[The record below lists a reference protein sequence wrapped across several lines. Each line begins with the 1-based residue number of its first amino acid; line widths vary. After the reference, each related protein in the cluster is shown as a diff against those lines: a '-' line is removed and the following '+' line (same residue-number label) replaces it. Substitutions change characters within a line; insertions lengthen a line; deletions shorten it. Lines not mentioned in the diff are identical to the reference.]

1 MRYSLYKQST
11 LSTKKKH
18 WFASFDQELAD
29 LVSLEEQRQLKSV
42 NLIPSENYA
51 SPIATELEGCIFTN
65 KNAEG
70 YPGKRF
76 VAGCEYADKVEG
88 LAINRL
94 KKIFNCEHANVQGMS
109 ATIANVALLN
119 AVLKPGDTILAM
131 GLNEGGHLSHGAKF
145 HESGK
150 RYKVLHYGV
159 HKDTER
165 IDYDEIEKLALK
177 FRPKLIICGASSYPR
192 NIDFCRFSKIAK
204 CVKALLWADIAH
216 TVGLIAAGL
225 VPSPLPHADFV
236 TSSTHKTWRGPRGG
250 AIILC
255 REEWAKKIDRAV
267 FPGFQGAPKMDLI
280 AARAAFFKEVM
291 TKEFCAYAG
300 QVMKNASA
308 LAAGLNDHG
317 IRLVSGGT
325 DTHLVL
331 IDVRTQ
337 IVSGAAA
344 QDTLESIGIIA
355 NRNAIPFDE
364 APPEIGSG
372 LRIGSPAMTTRGI
385 VEEDF
390 YHLGVLISEALT
402 HHNSRAKLS
411 KIKHKVKSVTSTL
424 PLFATK
430 WLPEGLKNF
439 NN

>member
-1 MRYSLYKQST
+1 MYKQST

-192 NIDFCRFSKIAK
+192 NIDFCYEK
-204 CVKALLWADIAH
+204 
-216 TVGLIAAGL
+216 
-225 VPSPLPHADFV
+225 
-236 TSSTHKTWRGPRGG
+236 
-250 AIILC
+250 
-255 REEWAKKIDRAV
+255 
-267 FPGFQGAPKMDLI
+267 
-280 AARAAFFKEVM
+280 
-291 TKEFCAYAG
+291 
-300 QVMKNASA
+300 
-308 LAAGLNDHG
+308 
-317 IRLVSGGT
+317 
-325 DTHLVL
+325 
-331 IDVRTQ
+331 
-337 IVSGAAA
+337 
-344 QDTLESIGIIA
+344 
-355 NRNAIPFDE
+355 
-364 APPEIGSG
+364 
-372 LRIGSPAMTTRGI
+372 
-385 VEEDF
+385 
-390 YHLGVLISEALT
+390 
-402 HHNSRAKLS
+402 
-411 KIKHKVKSVTSTL
+411 
-424 PLFATK
+424 
-430 WLPEGLKNF
+430 
-439 NN
+439 